1 MVIDYLAFPLRVQ
14 TTITALFTCLVIYW
28 RNFVPVY
35 LLDYV
40 TWPTL

>member
-1 MVIDYLAFPLRVQ
+1 VIDYLAFPLRAQ
-14 TTITALFTCLVIYW
+14 TIITALFACLFVYW

-35 LLDYV
+35 SLAYV